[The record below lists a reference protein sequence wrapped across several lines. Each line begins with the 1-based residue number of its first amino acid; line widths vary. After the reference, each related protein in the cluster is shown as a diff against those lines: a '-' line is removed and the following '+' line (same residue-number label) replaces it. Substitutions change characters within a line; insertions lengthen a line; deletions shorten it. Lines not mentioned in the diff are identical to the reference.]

1 MLINE
6 NNLDTN
12 VSFQRD
18 GVLNPFLGANA
29 PLVQGRVAKE
39 RNSVSIAVANS
50 REAKKKGNNIKPRY
64 IGKFYNRIKR
74 GNGFTV
80 LEAVF
85 LSTLIDLYK
94 KAQKNGHFAYD
105 NWFPTSLGEI
115 MVLSGIPIYNQIK
128 LINELMDHNIIDY
141 DPLEWD
147 FYDEGS
153 NITVLFKLN
162 LCEA

>member
-6 NNLDTN
+6 
-12 VSFQRD
+12 
-18 GVLNPFLGANA
+18 
-29 PLVQGRVAKE
+29 
-39 RNSVSIAVANS
+39 
-50 REAKKKGNNIKPRY
+50 NNIKPRY

-80 LEAVF
+80 MEAVF
-85 LSTLIDLYK
+85 LSTLIDLYN
-94 KAQKNGHFAYD
+94 KAQKNGITTLD
-105 NWFPTSLGEI
+105 NYFPTDLGEI
-115 MVLSGIPIYNQIK
+115 MVLSRIPIYYQIK

-153 NITVLFKLN
+153 NATVLFKLN
-162 LCEA
+162 FLEDLV

>member
-1 MLINE
+1 MLINKS
-6 NNLDTN
+6 NLN
-12 VSFQRD
+12 
-18 GVLNPFLGANA
+18 
-29 PLVQGRVAKE
+29 
-39 RNSVSIAVANS
+39 
-50 REAKKKGNNIKPRY
+50 PRY
-64 IGKFYNRIKR
+64 IGKFYNRVKR

-94 KAQKNGHFAYD
+94 KAQKNGCLAHD
-105 NWFPTSLGEI
+105 NWLPTSLGEI
-115 MVLSGIPIYNQIK
+115 MVLSRIPIYNQIK

-162 LCEA
+162 FLEDLV

>member
-1 MLINE
+1 MLING
-6 NNLDTN
+6 NNIDTN

-18 GVLNPFLGANA
+18 A
-29 PLVQGRVAKE
+29 
-39 RNSVSIAVANS
+39 SIAVANS
-50 REAKKKGNNIKPRY
+50 REAKKKGNNLKPRY

-85 LSTLIDLYK
+85 LSTLIDLYN
-94 KAQKNGHFAYD
+94 KAQKNGITTLD
-105 NWFPTSLGEI
+105 NYFPTDLGEI
-115 MVLSGIPIYNQIK
+115 MKLSRISVYDQIK
-128 LINELMDHNIIDY
+128 LMDGLIVDNIIDY

-147 FYDEGS
+147 MYDEGS
-153 NITVLFKLN
+153 NATVLFKLH

>member
-1 MLINE
+1 MLNK

-29 PLVQGRVAKE
+29 PLIQGRVAKE
-39 RNSVSIAVANS
+39 RNSVSIAVDNG
-50 REAKKKGNNIKPRY
+50 REAKKKGKNIKPRY

-94 KAQKNGHFAYD
+94 KAQKNGITTLD
-105 NWFPTSLGEI
+105 NYFPTDLGEI
-115 MVLSGIPIYNQIK
+115 MKLSRISVYEQIK
-128 LINELMDHNIIDY
+128 LIDGLMDDNVIDF

-153 NITVLFKLN
+153 NATVLFKLN

>member
-1 MLINE
+1 MLKE
-6 NNLDTN
+6 GNNL
-12 VSFQRD
+12 
-18 GVLNPFLGANA
+18 
-29 PLVQGRVAKE
+29 
-39 RNSVSIAVANS
+39 
-50 REAKKKGNNIKPRY
+50 KPRY
-64 IGKFYNRIKR
+64 IGKFYNRVKR

-94 KAQKNGHFAYD
+94 KAQKNGWLAHG
-105 NWFPTSLGEI
+105 NWIPTSLGEI
-115 MVLSGIPIYNQIK
+115 MVLSRIPIYYQIK
-128 LINELMDHNIIDY
+128 LINELMDNNIIDY

-162 LCEA
+162 FLEDLV

>member
-1 MLINE
+1 MLKE
-6 NNLDTN
+6 GNNL
-12 VSFQRD
+12 
-18 GVLNPFLGANA
+18 
-29 PLVQGRVAKE
+29 
-39 RNSVSIAVANS
+39 
-50 REAKKKGNNIKPRY
+50 KPRY
-64 IGKFYNRIKR
+64 IGKFYNRVKR

-94 KAQKNGHFAYD
+94 KAQKNGCLAHG
-105 NWFPTSLGEI
+105 NWLPTSLGEI
-115 MVLSGIPIYNQIK
+115 MVLSRIPIYNQIK
-128 LINELMDHNIIDY
+128 LINELMDNNIIDY

-162 LCEA
+162 FLE